1 MRRGRLDESDALH
14 ITAIVAALLVNEIR
28 FYQED
33 ATFPEWIGVVT
44 LFFHSFA
51 YFSMLATITI
61 DAMLILLWTIKERSM
76 ERVIIPPSFFLLAG
90 LFSYFVQ
97 LGFGVVI
104 DIFGL
109 RAPVH
114 EANRS
119 ALYAA
124 YAVPQFIFYFGLLS
138 YGWILLMTW
147 SNKSKIQQERQV
159 PPTLIRIR
167 RPSQQSH
174 QIVTSGRTK
183 NPRSDST

>member
-1 MRRGRLDESDALH
+1 MRRGRLEESDALH

-33 ATFPEWIGVVT
+33 ATSPEWIGVVT
-44 LFFHSFA
+44 IFFHSFA

-61 DAMLILLWTIKERSM
+61 DSMLILLWTIKERSM
-76 ERVIIPPSFFLLAG
+76 EQVIIPPSFFLLAG

-97 LGFGVVI
+97 LGFGIIV

-109 RAPVH
+109 HAPMQA
-114 EANRS
+114 ANRG

-124 YAVPQFIFYFGLLS
+124 YAVPQFIFYFGLLT
-138 YGWILLMTW
+138 YGWVLLMTW
-147 SNKSKIQQERQV
+147 SKKSNIQQERQV

-167 RPSQQSH
+167 RPSQHSH
-174 QIVTSGRTK
+174 HNQTTK
-183 NPRSDST
+183 SPGY